1 MVPSCGVGN
10 FLIRLLNSRQSSV
23 TMIAALVTIIAG
35 VAGSG
40 GAALPIVVP
49 VAGIAV
55 LGKLAHDLY
64 KAS

>member
-1 MVPSCGVGN
+1 M
-10 FLIRLLNSRQSSV
+10 
-23 TMIAALVTIIAG
+23 MAALVTIIAG
-35 VAGSG
+35 VAGTG

-49 VAGIAV
+49 VAGMAV